1 MSQTIEMVLFSGKPG
16 ISPAQMLA
24 AARQAQPAI
33 EALPGFVSRSFGH
46 SADGRYL
53 DLVHWQDAASAQ
65 AAAQAVMQCP
75 DCAAFFQLID
85 ESGLQMLHFERSGGA
100 Q

>member
-1 MSQTIEMVLFSGKPG
+1 MSQTIEVVLFSGKPG
-16 ISPAQMLA
+16 ISPAQMMA

-33 EALPGFVSRSFGH
+33 EALPGFVSRSFGQG
-46 SADGRYL
+46 ADGRYV

-75 DCAAFFQLID
+75 QCAEFFQLID
-85 ESGLQMLHFERSGGA
+85 DTQIQMLHFERG
-100 Q
+100 

>member
-1 MSQTIEMVLFSGKPG
+1 MSHTIERVLFSGKPG
-16 ISPAQMLA
+16 ISPAQMM
-24 AARQAQPAI
+24 
-33 EALPGFVSRSFGH
+33 
-46 SADGRYL
+46 
-53 DLVHWQDAASAQ
+53 

-85 ESGLQMLHFERSGGA
+85 ESALQMPHFERSGGA